1 MFIRREIDNGMFKGL
16 LKKETNET
24 KILSI
29 RENGLII
36 EKSKTET
43 VQKLKATFK
52 GIVHC
57 LKVRRDFLIN
67 EIVYK
72 KKLDDKKA
80 PQIFDKKKITYKL

>member
-1 MFIRREIDNGMFKGL
+1 MFIRREIDNGMFKSL
-16 LKKETNET
+16 LKKETSET

-36 EKSKTET
+36 ENSKTET
-43 VQKLKATFK
+43 VQKLESTFK

-67 EIVYK
+67 EITYK
-72 KKLDDKKA
+72 KKLDDKKD